1 MKRLLVTG
9 GTGSFGN
16 SLVERELQQDWDEI
30 RIFSRDE
37 KKQYEARKKFSNDSN
52 DNVSFYIGDVRDSV
66 STDNAMQ
73 GITHIFHAAA
83 LKQVPTCEFFPDQAI
98 KTNILGTQNII
109 ASAKKFGAKRF
120 VLLSTDKAAYPINA
134 MGVSKA
140 MAEKIALA
148 EAFNSHDND
157 LVINITRY
165 GNVMGSRG
173 SVIPLFYDQ
182 LKARQELTITNPKM
196 TRFMMSLS
204 DSVDLVKYAMSKG
217 KPGELFIN
225 KAPAA
230 SVHIIAEAMSEL
242 LDIEYKEKI
251 IGVRG
256 GEKLYETLITQEE
269 MARAKDEGPYF
280 RITADPNYLGYSA
293 FFDVG
298 TSIDRQTQ
306 EFNSDNAEPISKESL
321 ISWFSKLGFVEG
333 KFHE

>member
-1 MKRLLVTG
+1 MKKLLVTG

-16 SLVERELQQDWDEI
+16 SLIERELHQDWDEI
-30 RIFSRDE
+30 RVFSRDE
-37 KKQYEARKKFSNDSN
+37 KKQYEARKKFDKS
-52 DNVSFYIGDVRDSV
+52 NVSFYIGDVRDST
-66 STDNAMQ
+66 STDNVMQ

-83 LKQVPTCEFFPDQAI
+83 LKQVPSCEFFPDQAI

-109 ASAKKFGAKRF
+109 ASAKKFGVKRF

-148 EAFNSHDND
+148 EAFNSPDSD

-173 SVIPLFYDQ
+173 SVIPLFYEQ
-182 LKARQELTITNPKM
+182 LKAGKELTITNPNM

-204 DSVDLVKYAMSKG
+204 DSVDLVQYAMING

-225 KAPAA
+225 KAPSAT
-230 SVHIIAEAMSEL
+230 VHTVAEAMAEL
-242 LDIEYKEKI
+242 LKVELKTKI

-256 GEKLYETLITQEE
+256 GEKLYETLVTQEE
-269 MARAKDEGPYF
+269 MSRSTDNGPYF
-280 RITADPNYLGYSA
+280 MVSPDPNYLGYSA
-293 FFDVG
+293 FFEVG
-298 TSIDRQTQ
+298 TSFSRQTQ
-306 EFNSDNAEPISKESL
+306 EFNSDNAATISKDEL
-321 ISWFSKLGFVEG
+321 MSWFYDLGFAG
-333 KFHE
+333 GQFHE

>member
-1 MKRLLVTG
+1 MKKLLVTG

-16 SLVERELQQDWDEI
+16 SLVERELHQDWDEI

-37 KKQYEARKKFSNDSN
+37 KKQSEARKKFGNG
-52 DNVSFYIGDVRDSV
+52 NVSFYIGDVRDSA

-83 LKQVPTCEFFPDQAI
+83 LKQVPSCEFFPDQAI

-109 ASAKKFGAKRF
+109 ASAKKFGVKRF

-148 EAFNSHDND
+148 EAFNSPENE

-173 SVIPLFYDQ
+173 SVIPLFYEQ
-182 LKARQELTITNPKM
+182 LKAGQELTITNPNM

-204 DSVDLVKYAMSKG
+204 ESVDLVQYAMING

-225 KAPAA
+225 KAPSATVQA
-230 SVHIIAEAMSEL
+230 VAEAMAEML
-242 LDIEYKEKI
+242 NIGLRAKT

-256 GEKLYETLITQEE
+256 GEKLYETLVTQEE
-269 MARAKDEGPYF
+269 MARAKDEGQYF
-280 RITADPNYLGYSA
+280 RVSPDPNYLGYST
-293 FFDVG
+293 FFEVG
-298 TSIDRQTQ
+298 TSFSRQTQ
-306 EFNSDNAEPISKESL
+306 EFNSDNATTISKEAL
-321 ISWFSKLGFVEG
+321 VSWFNKLGFAEG